1 MKITELRKDH
11 RDFFADMDPLMF
23 LERAELPDRECLA
36 AFITEEDD
44 ESAKGKDIPAG
55 LLIYRKTKESLM
67 IEWVCVRAEYRY
79 DGVGSELVDK
89 VFNIAQENGMDTVE
103 IYLNGEFGRDEICP
117 GEEDY
122 IDDFL
127 FSGEKELFG
136 EWLIE
141 TRTLLKS
148 AVCSEPD
155 PKDFECKC
163 LKDIAP
169 SQLNSD
175 LKALVSREDFNALY
189 DMSEYG
195 FGPIDRETGFI
206 SYMGNKPSGVILTV
220 MSGETLYVTGFLA
233 SRKSEAGMLAR
244 YAIKAAGKKYGGSQE
259 VRIIKYTEDYT
270 DIIEAVAAGLKGVKP
285 VKNTV
290 YSADVKKHIE
300 TVNAFEPDDVE
311 VTIGYEKENG

>member
-1 MKITELRKDH
+1 MKITELRKEH

-23 LERAELPDRECLA
+23 LERTEFPDRVCLV
-36 AFITEEDD
+36 AFIGEEDD
-44 ESAKGKDIPAG
+44 EKAKGKDIPAG
-55 LLIYRKTKESLM
+55 LLIYRKAKECLM
-67 IEWVCVRAEYRY
+67 IEWVCVRAQYRY

-89 VFNIAQENGMDTVE
+89 VFGIAQEKGMDTVE
-103 IYLNGEFGRDEICP
+103 IYLNGEYGREEICP

-127 FSGEKELFG
+127 FGGEKKLFG

-141 TRTLLKS
+141 TRNLLKS
-148 AVCSEPD
+148 AVCSETD
-155 PKDFECKC
+155 PKEFQCRC

-175 LKALVSREDFNALY
+175 LKTLVSKEEFNALY

-206 SYMGNKPSGVILTV
+206 SYMGNKPSGAILTV
-220 MSGETLYVTGFLA
+220 MSGETLYVTGFIA
-233 SRKSEAGMLAR
+233 SRKSEASMLAR

-285 VKNTV
+285 VRNTV

-300 TVNAFEPDDVE
+300 TVAAFVPDAE
-311 VTIGYEKENG
+311 VITIGYETEE